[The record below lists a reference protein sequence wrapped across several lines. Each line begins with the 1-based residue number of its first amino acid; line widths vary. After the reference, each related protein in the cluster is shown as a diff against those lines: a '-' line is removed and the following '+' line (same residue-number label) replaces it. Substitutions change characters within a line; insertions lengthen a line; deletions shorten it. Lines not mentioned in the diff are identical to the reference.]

1 MIAKKIEHITLITG
15 DKKENK
21 KPSNADEEKKNKA
34 RKNIKNIIAKLKL
47 KKKIWRKKIITV
59 TFFLNNILIIKIKF

>member
-47 KKKIWRKKIITV
+47 KKKI
-59 TFFLNNILIIKIKF
+59 